1 MALGGAFRHIGLG
14 SRIGPKPANGDD
26 VQRAVCCSI
35 TASVEAMASRLATM
49 GKPKPEQDEK
59 GRFISGNS
67 GGGRPKGSRNQ
78 LGEAVVDDLYADW
91 LAHGVATIEKV
102 RAAKPADY
110 LKVIASMVPKDLKV
124 SAIESMTD
132 DELKASIERLL
143 ADVAER
149 ERSEPTEH

>member
-1 MALGGAFRHIGLG
+1 
-14 SRIGPKPANGDD
+14 
-26 VQRAVCCSI
+26 
-35 TASVEAMASRLATM
+35 MASRLATM

-78 LGEAVVDDLYADW
+78 LGEAFIDDLYADW

-102 RAAKPADY
+102 RAAKPAAY
-110 LKVIASMVPKDLKV
+110 LKVIASMVPKDLNMKV

-132 DELKASIERLL
+132 DELKASFYRATACRCRGKRRIGANGALGLPVRHCPDGSGGHP
-143 ADVAER
+143 AF
-149 ERSEPTEH
+149 EPVCDK